1 MSCADLDILLL
12 GDTDRAEFQPARQ
25 TLDALG
31 RVHALADVQTAADAI
46 AGSQAA
52 ADVIVVAQAYP
63 GQFPQAAID
72 RLRRAAP
79 LARMVA
85 LLGSW
90 CEGEM
95 RSGKP
100 WPGVIRL
107 YWHQAP
113 DRCGRELRRLV
124 EGRGSTWRLP
134 ITATEEERL
143 LAAAQTP
150 LSRRQ
155 GVIAIYA
162 RLAAMESWLAALC
175 RRCGYATVWQR
186 GPHYAQV
193 QGATAAIYDGADLGG
208 GETEQLRR
216 IAAEL
221 APAPLVVLLD
231 FPRIED
237 HRRALAAGA
246 AGVLAKPLLLDDL
259 LGQLERAD
267 ALRTAR

>member
-1 MSCADLDILLL
+1 MSSDALDILLL
-12 GDTDRAEFQPARQ
+12 GDTDRAEFQPARR
-25 TLDALG
+25 TLDTLG
-31 RVHALADVQTAADAI
+31 RVHALADVQAAADAI
-46 AGSQAA
+46 AGAQTA

-113 DRCGRELRRLV
+113 DRCQRELRHLI
-124 EGRGSTWRLP
+124 EGRGSTWGLP

-150 LSRRQ
+150 LPQRQ
-155 GVIAIYA
+155 GAIAIYT
-162 RLAAMESWLAALC
+162 RLGAMETWLAAVC

-186 GPHYAQV
+186 GPHYARL
-193 QGATAAIYDGADLGG
+193 QGVTAAIYDGSDLS
-208 GETEQLRR
+208 GEEVEEVRR
-216 IAAEL
+216 L
-221 APAPLVVLLD
+221 ASALSPAPLLVLLD

-259 LGQLERAD
+259 LGQLDRAV
-267 ALRTAR
+267 AGESP